1 MRGFAGQQNFRLAK
15 GLSAPSLHQSCFRP
29 RCFRVPGPK
38 LLHSSP
44 ILYRVQPYLL
54 ADIGEGITECRV
66 VQWFIKPGDRVSQFD
81 SICEVQSDKASVE
94 ITSRYDGVIT
104 AIHHEVDE
112 MAIVGKPLLDIDI
125 EDETSPTPES
135 PPQVDTMQ
143 DTALTGGN
151 AEPEF
156 TTVAST
162 IPEPPALK
170 LETKHSGLATPAVR
184 RIMKEHNIDIS
195 EVTGTGKVGRVLK
208 EDMLRHFSQQDSL
221 SPAPVLNDTAA
232 SKADGTV
239 RLSPTDS
246 QMFKVMTKAL
256 SIPHFGYTHN
266 VDFNS
271 LTRLRR
277 KINARAENSPGHDKT
292 STTRLSAL
300 PFILKALSQTFM
312 KFPKLNAHLDLGRD
326 GNAPQLTIKHS
337 HDFGIAIDTPSGL
350 LVPVIKGVQSHSII
364 SLDAEIKRL
373 SALAKE
379 GKLAPSD
386 MRGAT
391 FTVSNIGSIGGAAV
405 SPVIIPPMVSILGV
419 GKTESVPMFIDN
431 EQGESQ
437 IARRERIV
445 LSWSADHRV
454 LDGASVARC
463 AESLAKSLES
473 IDELGLTLK

>member
-1 MRGFAGQQNFRLAK
+1 MRLRK
-15 GLSAPSLHQSCFRP
+15 GLSVASRHQSWFRP
-29 RCFRVPGPK
+29 RWARVPGPK

-66 VQWFIKPGDRVSQFD
+66 VQWFVKPGDRVGQFD
-81 SICEVQSDKASVE
+81 AICEVQSDKASVE
-94 ITSRYDGVIT
+94 ITSRYDGVVT

-125 EDETSPTPES
+125 EDENLPTPE
-135 PPQVDTMQ
+135 VDTLQ
-143 DTALTGGN
+143 DTGLTEGN
-151 AEPEF
+151 AGPEV
-156 TTVAST
+156 TTIT
-162 IPEPPALK
+162 IPEPPSK
-170 LETKHSGLATPAVR
+170 PETKHPGLATPAVR
-184 RIMKEHNIDIS
+184 RIMKEHNIDIHQ
-195 EVTGTGKVGRVLK
+195 VNGTGKEGRVLK
-208 EDMLRHFSQQDSL
+208 EDMLRHLSQLDS
-221 SPAPVLNDTAA
+221 SSAAPVLDETATTQ
-232 SKADGTV
+232 ADETV

-266 VDFNS
+266 VDLSS
-271 LTRLRR
+271 LTSLRR
-277 KINARAENSPGHDKT
+277 RVNSRAET
-292 STTRLSAL
+292 ATRLSAL
-300 PFILKALSQTFM
+300 PFILKALSQTFI
-312 KFPKLNAHLDLGRD
+312 KFPKLNAHLDPGRGSD
-326 GNAPQLTIKHS
+326 PPQLTIKHS
-337 HDFGIAIDTPSGL
+337 HDIGIAVDTPSGL
-350 LVPVIKGVQSHSII
+350 LVPVVKAVQGHSII

-373 SALAKE
+373 SALAKQ

-405 SPVIIPPMVSILGV
+405 SPVIVPPMVAILGV
-419 GKTESVPMFIDN
+419 GKTESVPVFIDN

-437 IARRERIV
+437 IARRERAV

-473 IDELGLTLK
+473 IDELGLALK